1 LSYVFEGCL
10 RDQGSLINTD
20 LQRGLEGA
28 WVPIA
33 ATVAGQDLRVGELRV
48 KYLVLDAGGYSIIDR
63 TNQVV
68 DSGQYLVNDAASPQ
82 TMDIVGRDGPSAG
95 RTMRAIYELQGDRL
109 TVCYDLDGTARPTNM
124 QPADDQLLLSITYAR
139 ALTSLS

>member
-1 LSYVFEGCL
+1 MFENCLSG
-10 RDQGSLINTD
+10 QGSPINTD

-63 TNQVV
+63 SNHVV
-68 DSGQYLVNDAASPQ
+68 DSGEYLLNDAASPQ
-82 TMDIVGRDGPSAG
+82 TLDIVGRDGPNAG
-95 RTMRAIYELQGDRL
+95 RTMLAIYELQGDRL
-109 TVCYDLDGTARPTNM
+109 TVCYDLDGAARPTNM
-124 QPADDQLLLSITYAR
+124 QPQDDQLLLSITYAR
-139 ALTSLS
+139 ALTLLS